1 MYSYDDIFLFVKVVD
16 VGNFSDSAKL
26 LKISAATIS
35 RRIRGLEDSLG
46 VVLIRRDT
54 RNFELTAAGEQIYQE
69 FLNKDKLFSEAIKNI
84 IAQDQ
89 EVKGALRVAL
99 PLILGLE
106 KITPYI
112 YKFNQQYPNI
122 RLEVC
127 YQHRVINMVKDGFDI
142 AIVNHLPTQQMQKVK
157 KVFST
162 YMNLYCTKKYADKY
176 GIPESLDTIF
186 DYPIASAISHDY
198 TIPDSIIAKNNKTGE
213 EILVKIPIKKL
224 KLCINNALG
233 GVILLKT
240 NEYIVGL
247 PHFLKVDTINEPL
260 VKVLPDYNFGEA
272 DFYLL
277 RHPNE
282 KHDITETL
290 VKYLLL
296 ALDIGSS

>member
-26 LKISAATIS
+26 LKLSAATIS

-46 VVLIRRDT
+46 VTLIRRDT
-54 RNFELTAAGEQIYQE
+54 RNFEITTVGEQLYQE
-69 FLNKDKLFSEAIKNI
+69 FSSKDKLFNAAIKNI

-89 EVKGALRVAL
+89 EVNGVLRIAL

-127 YQHRVINMVKDGFDI
+127 YQHRVINMIKDGFDV

-157 KVFST
+157 KIFST
-162 YMNLYCTKKYADKY
+162 YMNLYCTRKYADKY
-176 GIPESLDTIF
+176 GIPKSLDTIF

-198 TIPDSIIAKNNKTGE
+198 TIPDSIMARNNKTGE
-213 EILVKIPIKKL
+213 ETLVKIPIKKL

-233 GVILLKT
+233 GVMLLKT

-247 PHFLKVDTINEPL
+247 PHFLNIDTINEPL

-282 KHDITETL
+282 KHDITEIL
-290 VKYLLL
+290 VKYLQL
-296 ALDIGSS
+296 ALNIDS